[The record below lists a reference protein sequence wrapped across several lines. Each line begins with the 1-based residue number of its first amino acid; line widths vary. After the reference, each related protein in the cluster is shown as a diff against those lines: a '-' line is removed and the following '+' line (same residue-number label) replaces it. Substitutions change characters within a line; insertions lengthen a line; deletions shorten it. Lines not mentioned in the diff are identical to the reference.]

1 MPMPSDWNHSN
12 FATFPM
18 LTEPFIHR
26 QTAHCESGSISALL
40 RHAGL
45 DVSEPLAIGISGA
58 LMFAYIPL
66 IKIGGLPL
74 IAYRS
79 PPGGIIR
86 GITRRLGVRM
96 HMERFRNPD
105 AGMQALSA
113 HIDAGQPVGLQT
125 SVYWL
130 TYFPDDLRFHFNAHN
145 IVAYGRENDEFLIS
159 DPTLEEPV
167 RIDSAS
173 LRKARFV
180 KGVLAPK
187 GLLYFPKQVPD
198 RLEAKS
204 AIRKA
209 IKRTTTM
216 MLHSPFPV
224 VGIRGIRFV
233 GRKIKRLGRDPDA
246 EHSKRFIGHMVRMQ
260 EEIGTGG
267 AGFRFLYASFLQEAA
282 ALTENVAFETVS
294 KQFTDTGDEW
304 RRFALWSAK
313 MIKGRMELDYDK
325 LAGQLAHVADLEAD
339 AHRQLRQAVK
349 CAAR

>member
-1 MPMPSDWNHSN
+1 MTTDT
-12 FATFPM
+12 FA
-18 LTEPFIHR
+18 HR

-66 IKIGGLPL
+66 IKISGLPL

-79 PPGGIIR
+79 PPGGVIR
-86 GITRRLGVRM
+86 GVTRRLGVRM
-96 HMERFRNPD
+96 HFERFRDPD
-105 AGMQALSA
+105 AGMQALTA
-113 HIDAGQPVGLQT
+113 HLDAGRPVGLQT

-130 TYFPDDLRFHFNAHN
+130 SYFPDDLRFHFNAHN
-145 IVAYGRENDEFLIS
+145 IIAYGRNDDEFLIS
-159 DPTLEEPV
+159 DPTLEAPV
-167 RIDSAS
+167 RIDFAS

-187 GLLYFPKQVPD
+187 GLLYFPTKVPD
-198 RLEAKS
+198 RLEARD

-209 IKRTTTM
+209 IKKTTSM
-216 MLHSPFPV
+216 MLYSPFPV
-224 VGIRGIRFV
+224 IGVRGIRFV
-233 GRKIKRLGRDPDA
+233 SRKIARLGRNHDHD
-246 EHSKRFIGHMVRMQ
+246 EQDNKRFIGHMVRMQ

-282 ALTENVAFETVS
+282 ALTDNPALEEVS
-294 KQFTDTGDEW
+294 QQFTDIGDEW

-313 MIKGRMELDYDK
+313 MVKGRMAMDYDK
-325 LAGQLAHVADLEAD
+325 LAGQLAHVADLETEAYGK
-339 AHRQLRQAVK
+339 LRRSAV
-349 CAAR
+349 ASARPESDS